1 MKYYKSPRVVKI
13 KVLNPNEEAPEAP
26 WVEVNKDGTL
36 KGNKEKTT
44 KKEK

>member
-1 MKYYKSPRVVKI
+1 MKYYMSPQSVKMKI
-13 KVLNPNEEAPEAP
+13 VEGNAKAPEAP